1 MFGVCETL
9 NVLIIHQNFP
19 GQFKHLAPALV
30 RSGHTVKALSLQ
42 IDKVI
47 DWNGVEVMPYRTKRD
62 TTIGIH
68 PWISDFETKVIRA
81 EACVRKAKEMCLKGF
96 WPDLILAHHGWGEP
110 MFLKEVWPNAKL
122 AIYCEYYYLTTGG
135 DVNFDPEFTT
145 ENRFLSDCRLK
156 LKNLNNL
163 YHFSILDAAI
173 SPTRWQAST
182 FPDEVRDRITVI
194 HDGIDTSSL
203 IPRTD
208 AQLSI
213 ETSKG
218 TLVLTK
224 DSNVITFVNRELE
237 PLRGFH
243 IFMRALPKILR
254 EKPESQI
261 VIIGGDGVSYGA
273 APDVNKY
280 GKKSWKQIFVDEI
293 AESISDQ
300 EKARIHFLGRVP
312 YELYKAAL
320 QISSCHVY
328 FTYPFVLSWSL
339 LEAMSIG
346 CPIVA
351 SDTAP
356 VHDAIEDGVSG
367 LLGDFFDPEGL
378 AVKCIKI
385 LNDTDLSKRLCSG
398 ARQRAVNQYD
408 LRTKCLPEQLNWV
421 QEITAR

>member
-1 MFGVCETL
+1 
-9 NVLIIHQNFP
+9 
-19 GQFKHLAPALV
+19 
-30 RSGHTVKALSLQ
+30 
-42 IDKVI
+42 
-47 DWNGVEVMPYRTKRD
+47 
-62 TTIGIH
+62 
-68 PWISDFETKVIRA
+68 
-81 EACVRKAKEMCLKGF
+81 
-96 WPDLILAHHGWGEP
+96 
-110 MFLKEVWPNAKL
+110 
-122 AIYCEYYYLTTGG
+122 
-135 DVNFDPEFTT
+135 
-145 ENRFLSDCRLK
+145 
-156 LKNLNNL
+156 
-163 YHFSILDAAI
+163 
-173 SPTRWQAST
+173 
-182 FPDEVRDRITVI
+182 
-194 HDGIDTSSL
+194 
-203 IPRTD
+203 
-208 AQLSI
+208 
-213 ETSKG
+213 
-218 TLVLTK
+218 
-224 DSNVITFVNRELE
+224 
-237 PLRGFH
+237 
-243 IFMRALPKILR
+243 MRALPKILR

-273 APDVNKY
+273 APDANKY

-356 VHDAIEDGVSG
+356 VLDAIEDGVSG
-367 LLGDFFDPEGL
+367 LLGDFFDPEEL
-378 AVKCIKI
+378 AVKCIRI
-385 LNDTDLSKRLCSG
+385 LNDIDLSKRLCSG